1 MPNKLQLQAVSC
13 SAISLAITLLLWF
26 YATGGAVA
34 YTMDSLTYRD
44 AALNFLAGRP
54 WMATNVISEAPMYV
68 SMAVWPPGYSSLW
81 AITSFA
87 FGLDID
93 AVPRILVPI
102 LLGITTLCL
111 FWIVMMMIGK
121 PIIAGVMATV
131 HAFTPTSMAV
141 FGHAWSETLALP
153 LCLLSFAALWK
164 YATAP
169 DNGSRLRWLAITA
182 FFIVLANWTRYS
194 AVVLLP
200 LMGLAVL
207 LMPRLRLAH
216 RLTHA
221 CFASFLSLTCI
232 VPLWLRNFQMT
243 GSISGSDRGGAPRFI
258 VDRLIGD
265 LQSVFQMLEMAVF
278 SFNVLLRAN
287 LEVPLIL
294 LSIFLLARALR
305 TKGLHIL
312 VSQSVWIPLLW
323 ALGMLGFL
331 LLARSLQTQ
340 LDMDYRMLSMTTPFL
355 VLALASPLQAAIPLS
370 SHRRLQGAWAIAV
383 VGSMIYTG
391 FSEAKRVNHN
401 TEIGRAPAWRASFA
415 IVYRDLSDSSRS
427 TRAIKDALASIPA
440 NTLILTDYRGLY
452 IRYLTGTKAFQVNNL
467 AECAHWASANTTG
480 VLLTGYSNTAFS
492 QLPEHR
498 WAKECGAA
506 NPAWKVI
513 QIIGQGSH
521 SMFVDE

>member
-1 MPNKLQLQAVSC
+1 MPNKLHLQTVSC
-13 SAISLAITLLLWF
+13 SAISLATVLLLWF
-26 YATGGAVA
+26 YAAGGAVA

-54 WMATNVISEAPMYV
+54 WMATNVISETPMYI

-121 PIIAGVMATV
+121 PIIAGVVATL

-141 FGHAWSETLALP
+141 FGHAWSETLSLP

-169 DNGSRLRWLAITA
+169 DNGSRMRWLAITA

-200 LMGLAVL
+200 LMGLTVL
-207 LMPRLRLAH
+207 LMPRLSLTIRLAH
-216 RLTHA
+216 I
-221 CFASFLSLTCI
+221 CFASFLSLVCI

-243 GSISGSDRGGAPRFI
+243 GSISGSDRGGAPRFV
-258 VDRLIGD
+258 VDRLMGD
-265 LQSVFQMLEMAVF
+265 LHAVLEMLEMGVF

-287 LEVPLIL
+287 LEVPLLL
-294 LSIFLLARALR
+294 LSIFLLVRALR

-312 VSQSVWIPLLW
+312 VHQSVWMPLLW
-323 ALGMLGFL
+323 AFGMLAFL

-355 VLALASPLQAAIPLS
+355 VLALVSPLQAAIPLS
-370 SHRRLQGAWAIAV
+370 SQRRFQGAWAMAV
-383 VGSMIYTG
+383 LGSMIYTG
-391 FSEAKRVNHN
+391 VSEAQRVRNN
-401 TEIGRAPAWRASFA
+401 TDTGRAPAWRANFA
-415 IVYRDLSDSSRS
+415 IVYRDLSDASRY
-427 TRAIKDALASIPA
+427 TRAIKAALAGIPA
-440 NTLILTDYRGLY
+440 STLILTDYRGLY
-452 IRYLTGTKAFQVNNL
+452 IRYLTSTKAYQVNNL
-467 AECAHWASANTTG
+467 AECTKWASANTTG
-480 VLLTGYSNTAFS
+480 VLLTGYSNPIFS
-492 QLPEHR
+492 QLPEGR
-498 WAKECGAA
+498 WARECVAA

-521 SMFVDE
+521 SMFAEE